1 VKILGVETSCDETS
15 VAILAEHSVLV
26 NLVSSQSLHQQYGG
40 IVPEYASREHLRI
53 IQNMTTE
60 ALAKSNLTIQ
70 DIDAIAVTQ
79 GPGLMGALLVGLSFC
94 KGLAYV
100 SGKPLIGVNHVEGHI
115 MANFLDHPN
124 LEFPFLSLLASGGH
138 TLLVNVRNFQEYE
151 IWGRSLDDAAG
162 EAFDKA
168 ARILRLGFPGGPLID
183 QLAVPGN
190 PEFYPFPRA
199 KTKREN
205 QDFSFSGLKTAIL
218 YLAREKGDDWV
229 QEHVADLCAS
239 YQEAI
244 IEMLLTNTL
253 NVARQRN
260 VHRLVLAGGVV
271 ANSRLRA
278 VFQNAALREGLEI
291 YFPSLKYC
299 TDNAAMIA
307 YTGTKLF
314 KRHQFSSWDISAI
327 PNLPL
332 ISDN

>member
-1 VKILGVETSCDETS
+1 MTILGVETSCDETS
-15 VAILAEHSVLV
+15 VAILAEHVVLV
-26 NLVSSQSLHQQYGG
+26 NLVSSQSLHQQFGG

-53 IQNMTTE
+53 IQNLTTE
-60 ALAKSNLTIQ
+60 ALTKSGLTIQ
-70 DIDAIAVTQ
+70 DMDAIAVTR
-79 GPGLMGALLVGLSFC
+79 GPGLMGALLVGLSFS

-124 LEFPFLSLLASGGH
+124 LKFPFLGLLASGGH
-138 TLLVNVRNFQEYE
+138 TLLVNVQNFQEYE

-168 ARILRLGFPGGPLID
+168 ARILQLGFPGGPLID
-183 QLAVPGN
+183 QLAATGN

-199 KTKREN
+199 KTEREN
-205 QDFSFSGLKTAIL
+205 QDFSFSGLKTAML
-218 YLAREKGDDWV
+218 YLTRQKGNDWV
-229 QEHVADLCAS
+229 QKHLADLCAS

-244 IEMLLTNTL
+244 IDVLLTNTL

-307 YTGTKLF
+307 YTGAELY
-314 KRHQFSSWDISAI
+314 KRQQFSSWDISAI

-332 ISDN
+332 IANN

>member
-1 VKILGVETSCDETS
+1 MKIIGVETSCDETS
-15 VAILAEHSVLV
+15 VAILTDCSVLV

-60 ALAKSNLTIQ
+60 ALAKSDTPIQ

-94 KGLAYV
+94 KGLAYA

-124 LEFPFLSLLASGGH
+124 LKFPFLSLLASGGH
-138 TLLVNVRNFQEYE
+138 TLMVNVRDFHDYE

-168 ARILRLGFPGGPLID
+168 ARILQLGFPGGPLID
-183 QLAVPGN
+183 QLATAGN
-190 PEFYPFPRA
+190 PEFYLFPRA
-199 KTKREN
+199 KTRREN

-218 YLAREKGDDWV
+218 YLARRKGNDWI
-229 QEHVADLCAS
+229 QEHMADLCAS

-244 IEMLLTNTL
+244 VEMLLNNTL
-253 NVARQRN
+253 NVARQKN
-260 VHRLVLAGGVV
+260 VNRLVLAGGVV

-307 YTGTKLF
+307 YTGMEMF
-314 KRHQFSSWDISAI
+314 KRHQFSAWDISAI

-332 ISDN
+332 TFNN